1 MNCYR
6 DTPPDGDL
14 PDGLTAKQ
22 YQNLEPICFYCKL
35 DLDLYDR
42 FTLAEDHKDCAR
54 HVAFHPDCFELWECE
69 EEDTSNPDEPNIF
82 AEHKI

>member
-1 MNCYR
+1 MNCYK
-6 DTPPDGDL
+6 DTPPEEY
-14 PDGLTAKQ
+14 PESLTAKQ

-82 AEHKI
+82 VEHKL